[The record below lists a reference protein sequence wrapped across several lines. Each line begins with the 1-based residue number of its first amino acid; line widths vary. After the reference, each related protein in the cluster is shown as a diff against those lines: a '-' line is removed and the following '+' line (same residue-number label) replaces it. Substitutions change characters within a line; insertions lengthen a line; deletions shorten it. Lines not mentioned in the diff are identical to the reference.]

1 MEFAKRTNVTP
12 RWMRSGQRGIV
23 IMHMVQTVLYSSIQR
38 VHAHNTVQ
46 IERHQ
51 NYRTMRRILEYM
63 RMML

>member
-46 IERHQ
+46 IKRHQ
-51 NYRTMRRILEYM
+51 NYRTMRRVLEYM